1 MKETMNNDYII
12 NNIYKNNIYK
22 KYKDLKNSNKQNL
35 IIMIYGKYL
44 NIILVLN

>member
-22 KYKDLKNSNKQNL
+22 KYKDLKNSNK
-35 IIMIYGKYL
+35 
-44 NIILVLN
+44 